1 MDPDNG
7 SYPSEFLLR
16 RIDETLDTPIYG
28 SYEWMFGHGIIGG
41 PLIDS
46 SSQGQD
52 AAQLAIDV
60 IEGRVNPDDFQLR
73 PTRYKGVFD
82 YTRLKRHD
90 IPPAALPAGSIIL
103 NRPDV
108 FWRQYPFETGMGVFA
123 IMVLTV
129 GIIILSR
136 LYRQRDELLGES
148 QAAIRQLRLNERR
161 LESLVNLTHMAGT
174 DDGQIAGIVMGRCPG
189 HHRKPPGGGAD
200 LRRQW

>member
-1 MDPDNG
+1 
-7 SYPSEFLLR
+7 
-16 RIDETLDTPIYG
+16 
-28 SYEWMFGHGIIGG
+28 
-41 PLIDS
+41 
-46 SSQGQD
+46 
-52 AAQLAIDV
+52 V

-174 DDGQIAGIVMGRCPG
+174 DDGQIAGIVMGDALAITESRRAVVLISEDNGERTRYTYMQMNGGFKEHIMKGPCGDIIDRSMEGRCPADHQSSRG
-189 HHRKPPGGGAD
+189 CGGF
-200 LRRQW
+200 R